1 MKLTIREDSINY
13 AATIVSID
21 NLHPIP
27 DKDMIQRTVIHGNNV
42 IVSKSVKVGDIMVY
56 FCSGTRLSEGY
67 CYHNNLYTDK
77 EKNIDVNAKP
87 GYISPKQRRVK
98 ALKLA
103 GVISDGFLMPVSS
116 LDFMLRVEDISP
128 QGRVTAQW
136 STLLDGSAFKVGDTF
151 TTINGADI
159 CEKYIVQV
167 RNSNPGGKAPARN
180 KLEGVILDNQL
191 RFHPD
196 TEHFAKNLHK
206 FSENSKIVITRKLH
220 GCLPFN
226 QPIKMFNGSN
236 KKISSVT
243 IGDEV
248 LGFNHKSSSFE
259 RAVVTKVFENGY
271 SDKWLSIKKEI
282 SGTRLGEFK
291 EKLICT
297 PEHRIYVKDKGYIK
311 ASEVRVGDKVISFV
325 NSFVVP
331 KEAEEFIIGKVI
343 GDGSLAKKQG
353 KRRTLA
359 ISHKI
364 DHKDYLYHCRNVVDI
379 WTETAD
385 ERMSGYGTRMIRS
398 ISRENS
404 YFTNLS
410 KRFLKDG
417 KRIFPKDLK
426 LTPIILA
433 YWYMDDGNLT
443 HHKSQKD
450 RAAIA
455 ICGFVDDE
463 SVENIREAL
472 LDFGFNNF
480 TLFKDPKGYNRLR
493 FNHSDALKLFE
504 TIHQY
509 VPSCMRYKLPE
520 EYRNREQNI
529 LSGFKITEA
538 IVEEEGVIS
547 EIGEF
552 VKNKKFSNKKYDI
565 ETTLNNYIS
574 GGILVHNSSFLGG
587 HILVHKP
594 LGLKGRI
601 AKFFGVNVQETEY
614 GYVWSSG
621 KPKSRLPKG
630 IESNSHQW
638 DTPNQSFYKEN
649 IWEKMYHRIKDFI
662 EPGVTI
668 YGELVGCFHYRTP
681 ILLSDGS
688 TKEIGAIVTSKSS
701 VEVLTYNID
710 RQVLEPKKVVAWYE
724 NGPTDDWYIVETKRR
739 KRGGKSNKL
748 TVTSNHKFFT
758 EECGNIVE
766 KPLSELNVGDVVYT
780 QGRTL
785 NRNQLEYIKGS
796 LLGDGCFSDRRHY
809 VTSHSNNSQQF
820 YNDFISTFLEGT
832 VRSSISDKGSD
843 MSVFSSIAYPEIE
856 ELYEELYSNKKSKEP
871 TRKYLESLSNISLA
885 AWYMDDGSFT
895 EVKNERQFVCHLH
908 TLGFTKES
916 NEIICEFFNSRG
928 YECHISKREKYYSDT
943 KYCIQF
949 TPKGAASFLFD
960 ISPYILKGFDYKI
973 PTSFR
978 DIPKINICTPIYE
991 YDKSLLKTYI
1001 TSIKRGIHYENKDPR
1016 RFDIKVEGN
1025 SNYFANN
1032 ILVHNSG
1039 IQGTEYTYGHELEL
1053 YVYRITVTSPVG
1065 HVYEMSWDHVKDY
1078 CNKYDLKYVT
1088 EYFDGKVGD
1097 LVQIA
1102 EELLEYLSEKYL
1114 NKSYPDCKIDEGICI
1129 RLGDEIFK
1137 LKSPKFILME
1147 SDLQE
1152 KEITNIEDDS
1162 N

>member
-1 MKLTIREDSINY
+1 MKLTIREDSVNY
-13 AATIVSID
+13 AATIVCID
-21 NLHPIP
+21 NLHEIP
-27 DKDMIQRTVIHGNNV
+27 GRDMIQRTVIYGNNV
-42 IVSKSVKVGDIMVY
+42 IISKEIKQGDIMVY
-56 FCSGTRLSEGY
+56 FCSGTRLSEDY

-77 EKNIDVNAKP
+77 EKNKDKEAKP

-116 LDFMLRVEDISP
+116 LDYLLIINDYYKGIDIK
-128 QGRVTAQW
+128 AQYI
-136 STLLDGSAFKVGDTF
+136 TLLDGVAFKVGDTF
-151 TTINGADI
+151 TTINDVDV
-159 CEKYIVQV
+159 CEKYVVQV
-167 RNSNPGGKAPARN
+167 RNSNLGGEAPAKN

-196 TEHFAKNLHK
+196 TEHFAKNIYK
-206 FSENSKIVITRKLH
+206 FSEDSKIVITRKLH
-220 GCLPFN
+220 GSSF
-226 QPIKMFNGSN
+226 IGS
-236 KKISSVT
+236 KILVYKS
-243 IGDEV
+243 
-248 LGFNHKSSSFE
+248 LGF
-259 RAVVTKVFENGY
+259 
-271 SDKWLSIKKEI
+271 
-282 SGTRLGEFK
+282 
-291 EKLICT
+291 
-297 PEHRIYVKDKGYIK
+297 KDK
-311 ASEVRVGDKVISFV
+311 
-325 NSFVVP
+325 
-331 KEAEEFIIGKVI
+331 
-343 GDGSLAKKQG
+343 
-353 KRRTLA
+353 
-359 ISHKI
+359 
-364 DHKDYLYHCRNVVDI
+364 
-379 WTETAD
+379 
-385 ERMSGYGTRMIRS
+385 
-398 ISRENS
+398 
-404 YFTNLS
+404 
-410 KRFLKDG
+410 
-417 KRIFPKDLK
+417 
-426 LTPIILA
+426 
-433 YWYMDDGNLT
+433 
-443 HHKSQKD
+443 
-450 RAAIA
+450 
-455 ICGFVDDE
+455 
-463 SVENIREAL
+463 
-472 LDFGFNNF
+472 
-480 TLFKDPKGYNRLR
+480 
-493 FNHSDALKLFE
+493 
-504 TIHQY
+504 
-509 VPSCMRYKLPE
+509 
-520 EYRNREQNI
+520 
-529 LSGFKITEA
+529 
-538 IVEEEGVIS
+538 
-547 EIGEF
+547 
-552 VKNKKFSNKKYDI
+552 
-565 ETTLNNYIS
+565 
-574 GGILVHNSSFLGG
+574 
-587 HILVHKP
+587 
-594 LGLKGRI
+594 I
-601 AKFFGVNVQETEY
+601 AKFFGVNVEETEY

-621 KPKSRLPKG
+621 KPKSKMPKG

-638 DTPNQSFYKEN
+638 DTPNQSFYNEN

-688 TKEIGAIVTSKSS
+688 TKEIGAIVTSKSP

-710 RQVLEPKKVVAWYE
+710 RQVLEPKRVVAWYE
-724 NGPTDDWYIVETKRR
+724 NGPTDDWYTVETKRR

-758 EECGNIVE
+758 EECGNVVE
-766 KPLSELNVGDVVYT
+766 KPLSELTVGDVVYT

-796 LLGDGCFSDRRHY
+796 LLGDGCFSDKRHY

-832 VRSSISDKGSD
+832 VRSSISGKGSD

-856 ELYEELYSNKKSKEP
+856 GLYEELYSNKKSKEP

-928 YECHISKREKYYSDT
+928 YECQISKREKYYSGT

-973 PTSFR
+973 PVSFR
-978 DIPKINICTPIYE
+978 NIPKINICVPIYE

-1001 TSIKRGIHYENKDPR
+1001 TSIKRGIHYKNKDPR

-1039 IQGTEYTYGHELEL
+1039 IQGPDYTYGHELEL
-1053 YVYRITVTSPVG
+1053 YVYRITVTSPAG
-1065 HVYEMSWDHVKDY
+1065 HVYEMSWDHVKEY
-1078 CNKYDLKYVT
+1078 CNKYDLKHVT

-1097 LVQIA
+1097 LVQVS
-1102 EELLEYLSEKYL
+1102 EDLLEYLSKEYL

-1137 LKSPKFILME
+1137 LKSPKFLLME

-1152 KEITNIEDDS
+1152 QEIINIEDGS